1 MPSIFTVVIQ
11 VREEGWPGWGV
22 GEGAPDKAGK
32 MLDIISTRTCTTGY
46 RTTVSF
52 ERKGEEV

>member
-1 MPSIFTVVIQ
+1 M
-11 VREEGWPGWGV
+11 GMGG
-22 GEGAPDKAGK
+22 GAPDKAGK
-32 MLDIISTRTCTTGY
+32 KLDIISTRTCTTGY